1 MSASMSLEPMGI
13 AEYHGYRGSPWVS
26 FPLLLTML
34 WLHLTLSS
42 LLWVKTWSFGLGGG
56 SAESFYVVTT
66 LGALPWSYG
75 HTYLD
80 MSASVAKLWSFC
92 SWRDG
97 MIASKL
103 LYIVDS
109 RSGPWRCHTPRCYAC
124 RVTLSWLTGCHL
136 SPLRWAGIHPHV
148 GMSDGGVTTCS
159 NQVVGPWPWL
169 QHGVKMLGSLS
180 FVFIIF
186 SRLHSFFSRVPL

>member
-1 MSASMSLEPMGI
+1 MTS
-13 AEYHGYRGSPWVS
+13 
-26 FPLLLTML
+26 
-34 WLHLTLSS
+34 
-42 LLWVKTWSFGLGGG
+42 
-56 SAESFYVVTT
+56 

-80 MSASVAKLWSFC
+80 MSALVAKLWSFC

-103 LYIVDS
+103 LCIVGS
-109 RSGPWRCHTPRCYAC
+109 RSGSWRCHTPRCYAC
-124 RVTLSWLTGCHL
+124 RVTLSWLAGCHL
-136 SPLRWAGIHPHV
+136 PPLSALRWARIRPHV

-159 NQVVGPWPWL
+159 DQVVGPWL
-169 QHGVKMLGSLS
+169 QHGAKMLGSLS
-180 FVFIIF
+180 FIFVIF